1 MNAAWR
7 PQGATDGAIGANY
20 RPAMASTGTA
30 TGGEQVDVLVVGAG
44 FGGLG
49 AAMGLAERGARVM
62 VCELLDYPGGCAGT
76 FERRG
81 LRFDAGATLSSGFA
95 AGQLFEVW
103 ARRHGLELPRTLLD
117 PVVEL
122 RAPGLELA
130 VAADRGIFVER
141 MVALAGERGDA
152 VRRFF
157 VYQARVAGTL
167 WEVLADPRL
176 LPPLGPGGVLAHMTR
191 IGRYLPIARWM
202 GRPLLAVLERFDV
215 AGVAPLRLFCD
226 AVCQITLQCPA
237 DEAEAP
243 FALATL
249 DYFFRGV
256 AHVHGGI
263 GELARGIV
271 LALTGLGAQVCYHR
285 PVSAMTA
292 DGAGWLVQTRRGPVR
307 ARAVVANVLP
317 QALQR
322 MLTPTDPAQR
332 RLGQLA
338 RQVETGWSAAML
350 YLVARPPAGAPA
362 HAHHLELVDDP
373 SVRLIEG
380 NHLFASISGA
390 DEAGRAPAGRR
401 VITVSTHLPAEYLRT
416 LSPTATGEYIA
427 RVQARMREVFAA
439 RAPEWNVGIETVMTA
454 SPRTFERYT
463 RRPGGLVGGVPRRAG
478 LHNYT
483 GAWPRPIAPHL
494 WLVGDSVFPGQS
506 TLATA
511 LGGLRVAEALAGA
524 LGLPARALPAGR

>member
-1 MNAAWR
+1 MSAVGPEAA
-7 PQGATDGAIGANY
+7 AKIEA
-20 RPAMASTGTA
+20 
-30 TGGEQVDVLVVGAG
+30 VDVLVVGAG

-49 AAMGLAERGARVM
+49 AAMGLAERGAKVM

-76 FERRG
+76 FERKG

-95 AGQLFEVW
+95 AGQLFDVW
-103 ARRHGLELPRTLLD
+103 TRRYGLALPRTLLD

-130 VAADRGIFVER
+130 VCADRGVFVER
-141 MVALAGERGDA
+141 MATLAGARGAA

-157 VYQARVAGTL
+157 AYQARVAEAL
-167 WEVLADPRL
+167 WEVLGDPRL
-176 LPPLGPGGVLAHMTR
+176 LPPLGALGVLAHVAR
-191 IGRYLPIARWM
+191 IGRYLPVARWV
-202 GRPLLAVLERFDV
+202 GRPLLAVLARFGV
-215 AGVAPLRLFCD
+215 AEVAPLRLFCD
-226 AVCQITLQCPA
+226 AVCQITVQCPA

-263 GELARGIV
+263 GELARG
-271 LALTGLGAQVCYHR
+271 LAGALTGLGVEVCYHR
-285 PVSAMTA
+285 PVRSLTPE
-292 DGAGWLVQTRRGPVR
+292 GSGWLVQTRRGPVR

-317 QALQR
+317 QALR
-322 MLTPTDPAQR
+322 AMLPTPGRALR
-332 RLGQLA
+332 RLDRLA
-338 RQVETGWSAAML
+338 AAVETGWGAAML
-350 YLVARPPAGAPA
+350 YLQVRPPAGAPRQ
-362 HAHHLELVDDP
+362 AHHLELIDDP
-373 SVRLIEG
+373 SRPLIEG
-380 NHLFASISGA
+380 NHLFVSISGA
-390 DEAGRAPAGRR
+390 DEPGRAPPGYR
-401 VITVSTHLPAEYLRT
+401 VITVSTHLPAPYLRT
-416 LSPTATGEYIA
+416 LSAVAMAGYIA
-427 RVQARMREVFAA
+427 GVQDRMRAVFAA
-439 RAPEWNVGIETVMTA
+439 RAPEWASGVETTMTA

-478 LHNYT
+478 LHNYA
-483 GAWPRPIAPHL
+483 GAWPRPIAPNL

-524 LGLPARALPAGR
+524 LGLSGLALRG